1 MAVITS
7 AQSGNWSDPAT
18 WTGGVVPVEGDNV
31 VISSGHTVVLDDAAF
46 GASGLVTVGNDS
58 STPAIQIA
66 ENATL
71 LIPSNSQLATRIL
84 RLKGNMEVKSNGTF
98 QVGDSEDNPVPPD
111 RVVRVQ
117 LNYSASLAAGKYGII
132 LRTPSTGPGK
142 LRLYGTIKDSF
153 AEIESVNG
161 ATFKVSRLNG
171 WQVGDR
177 ICLAAPSAT
186 DATERI
192 EELTIASIDPDNRTI
207 TLSSTPQYSYQPS
220 RVTVRDITFVTYLV
234 ANVTRNVVIEA
245 YSSSHP
251 SWIFAD
257 LYPSYSGNIDQ
268 IIARGVQFAYIGNN
282 AGNQV
287 GVHVTGYSAGAPAR
301 STFVGCSFYR
311 GFVGIVV
318 LDSLSYAAVTIDNCV
333 FWKCSAD
340 GIRLKGNSVGYA
352 SYSVTS
358 NTAIIACGNG
368 VWYESYG
375 EIYTSSSPSSI
386 LPYAWQWRNTYIFA
400 CSTGISASQF
410 LSVISGDG
418 DDGLQ
423 ISYAANCGV
432 GIWPS
437 STSWYAVCGRVR
449 IYNCNRARMTGNSG
463 IKVTMG
469 NFKSGVYILD
479 CVIFNNNLSSVFLE
493 SFGSARIANCKFYSL
508 GSGAYYACQIALPGN
523 GESWF
528 LLAEN
533 CVFYQKGNI
542 RVFGP
547 ASGNPSFGGLAVLVN
562 CSYTSDSDW
571 QSMRVHAGMIQS
583 MRSPIELRPFTG
595 FYSINDQND
604 RRLFAFARLFS
615 DSKQELWT
623 QFGGPTGQEVIIK
636 VSNLPYVFAVYV
648 PAGTKPKISFYAR
661 DTSSSSTLTITVVND
676 GGTGISLNWSATLT
690 TDWQQF
696 TVEPD
701 NSAVADGLVI
711 FSMTISSSAEVTQP
725 SVESAALIPYLLPL
739 YLAGYGLAYH
749 IFAGAGLGGG
759 GGGGGTNISFNI
771 ADQLAVIAS
780 EMMQLSLAF
789 SIADAA
795 SLLLSENATVHSDQ
809 VTTIDV
815 SDSMTLVAAESP
827 QPSIALEFQDTLAI
841 AASEPVSAN
850 LNFAV
855 ADSVPVSTYES
866 ASSNLQIST
875 SESMTIRAS
884 EQPTA
889 SLQFS
894 ISELDNLSLAET
906 QSASLSISAGA
917 VEQIS
922 AIESVQVPVS
932 IAAAVTVLASASEN
946 TSASIAA
953 SISEIEQLIGVE
965 SQSIP
970 ISVAVSDSTR
980 IAATESE
987 SSSIA
992 IGASDL
998 VAVAAAESAS
1008 PSFMFAVAD
1017 AVGVASSESVQVGS
1031 TSEGGPITIAVNEQ
1045 TNIISA
1051 DSASSNVAVQF
1062 SEVRSLI
1069 GSEQVQP
1076 LLQVAIADSI
1086 LGSIQEQK
1094 SVSIQAAPATTVRIA
1109 TSEAATP
1116 AISLA
1121 VLEAQQVSSSENV
1134 QVSSVSGVAIQ
1145 VSDSIDVVASE
1156 QSESDVI
1163 INLAQP
1169 ETIRTTETT
1178 TPQIAV
1184 SASEAL
1190 AASVG
1195 ESVQP
1200 TVQAQVTEST
1210 EVSASSQVSQSLQI
1224 GAQTMASIRTT
1235 ESATASVQVATSEI
1249 QIVTTTESS
1258 QTTVAPVVAETIRVA
1273 TTNQPTVSMQL
1284 QAIES
1289 VTKIETEQTSFVG
1302 YVQRIA
1308 TGLSVD
1314 VTKYITLVVK
1324 LEKVSLNADIHHE
1337 GS

>member
-31 VISSGHTVVLDDAAF
+31 VISSGHTVILDDAAF

-84 RLKGNMEVKSNGTF
+84 RLKGHMEVKSNGTF

-161 ATFKVSRLNG
+161 ATFKVNRLNG
-171 WQVGDR
+171 WQVGDS

-186 DATERI
+186 NTTERI

-220 RVTVRDITFVTYLV
+220 RVTVRDTTFVTYLV
-234 ANVTRNVVIEA
+234 ANVTRNVVIES
-245 YSSSHP
+245 YNPSYP

-257 LYPSYSGNIDQ
+257 LYPSYYGNIDQ
-268 IIARGVQFAYIGNN
+268 ITAKGVQFAYIGNN

-287 GVHVTGYSAGAPAR
+287 GVHVTGYSAGARAR
-301 STFVGCSFYR
+301 STFVSCSFYR

-318 LDSLSYAAVTIDNCV
+318 LDDLTYAAVTIDNCV
-333 FWKCSAD
+333 FCKCSAD
-340 GIRLKGNSVGYA
+340 GIRLKGNSVSYA

-375 EIYTSSSPSSI
+375 ETYTSSSPSSI
-386 LPYAWQWRNTYIFA
+386 LPYAWKWRNTYIFA
-400 CSTGISASQF
+400 CSTGISASHF

-423 ISYAANCGV
+423 ISFAANNGV
-432 GIWPS
+432 AIVLP

-449 IYNCNRARMTGNSG
+449 IYNCNRAKSTSNSG

-469 NFKSGVYILD
+469 NFRSGVYIGD
-479 CVIFNNNLSSVFLE
+479 CVIFNTNLSSVFFE
-493 SFGSARIANCKFYSL
+493 SFGSARIVNCKFYSL
-508 GSGAYYACQIALPGN
+508 GSGVYYACQIALPGS

-533 CVFYQKGNI
+533 CVFYQKGYL

-547 ASGNPSFGGLAVLVN
+547 ASGNPSFGGLAVLMN

-571 QSMRVHAGMIQS
+571 PSMRVYASMLLS
-583 MRSPIELRPFTG
+583 MRGSIWLRPFTG

-615 DSKQELWT
+615 DSRQELWT

-661 DTSSSSTLTITVVND
+661 DASSSSTLTITVVND

-701 NSAVADGLVI
+701 NLAVADGLVI

-725 SVESAALIPYLLPL
+725 SVEGAALIPYLLPV

-749 IFAGAGLGGG
+749 IFAGAGF

-780 EMMQLSLAF
+780 EMMQLPLAF

-795 SLLLSENATVHSDQ
+795 NLSLSENATVHSEQ

-815 SDSMTLVAAESP
+815 SDSMTFVAAESS
-827 QPSIALEFQDTLAI
+827 QPSIALSLQDALAI
-841 AASEPVSAN
+841 TASEPVSAN

-855 ADSVPVSTYES
+855 TDSVPVSTYES

-875 SESMTIRAS
+875 SESITVRAS

-894 ISELDNLSLAET
+894 ISESDNLSLAET

-932 IAAAVTVLASASEN
+932 VAAAVTVLASASEN

-953 SISEIEQLIGVE
+953 SISEIEQLVGVE

-970 ISVAVSDSTR
+970 ISVAASDSTR
-980 IAATESE
+980 IAATESK

-992 IGASDL
+992 VGASDS
-998 VAVAAAESAS
+998 VAVITAESAS
-1008 PSFMFAVAD
+1008 PSFMFAVSD
-1017 AVGVASSESVQVGS
+1017 AVGVVSSESVQVGS

-1045 TNIISA
+1045 TNVVAA
-1051 DSASSNVAVQF
+1051 DSASSSVAVQF
-1062 SEVRSLI
+1062 SEVRNLI

-1109 TSEAATP
+1109 TSDAVTP
-1116 AISLA
+1116 TIALA
-1121 VLEAQQVSSSENV
+1121 VSEAQQVSSSEDV
-1134 QVSSVSGVAIQ
+1134 QVSSVSGVSIQ
-1145 VSDSIDVVASE
+1145 VSDSIGVVASE

-1163 INLAQP
+1163 IDLTQP
-1169 ETIRTTETT
+1169 ETIKTVETT
-1178 TPQIAV
+1178 TPQIAIG
-1184 SASEAL
+1184 ASEAL
-1190 AASVG
+1190 VASVG

-1210 EVSASSQVSQSLQI
+1210 RVSASSQVSPSLQI
-1224 GAQTMASIRTT
+1224 GAQTTTSIRTT
-1235 ESATASVQVATSEI
+1235 ESVTSSVQVVTSEI
-1249 QIVTTTESS
+1249 QVVSTTENN
-1258 QTTVAPVVAETIRVA
+1258 QTTVTPVVTETIRVA

-1289 VTKIETEQTSFVG
+1289 VTEIETEQTSFIG

-1324 LEKVSLNADIHHE
+1324 FEKVSLNADIYHE

>member
-7 AQSGNWSDPAT
+7 ARSGNWSDPAT

-31 VISSGHTVVLDDAAF
+31 VISNGHTVILDDAAF

-58 STPAIQIA
+58 STPAILISV
-66 ENATL
+66 NATL

-84 RLKGNMEVKSNGTF
+84 RLKGNMEVRSNGTF

-161 ATFKVSRLNG
+161 ATFKVNRLNG
-171 WQVGDR
+171 WRVGDR

-186 DATERI
+186 DTTERI

-207 TLSSTPQYSYQPS
+207 TLTLTPQYSYQPS
-220 RVTVRDITFVTYLV
+220 RVTVRDVTFVTYLV
-234 ANVTRNVVIEA
+234 ANVTRNVVIES
-245 YSSSHP
+245 YSPSHP

-257 LYPSYSGNIDQ
+257 LYPTYSGNIDQ
-268 IIARGVQFAYIGNN
+268 IIAKGVQFAYIGNN

-287 GVHVTGYSAGAPAR
+287 GVHVTGSSSARAR
-301 STFVGCSFYR
+301 ATFVGCSFYR

-318 LDSLSYAAVTIDNCV
+318 LDDLTYAAVTIDNCV
-333 FWKCSAD
+333 FWKCSGD
-340 GIRLKGNSVGYA
+340 GIRLKGTTVIYA
-352 SYSVTS
+352 LYSVTS

-375 EIYTSSSPSSI
+375 ETNTSSSPSVI
-386 LPYAWQWRNTYIFA
+386 LTYAWKWRNTYIFA
-400 CSTGISASQF
+400 CSTGISASHS
-410 LSVISGDG
+410 LSAISGDG

-423 ISYAANCGV
+423 ISFAANNGV
-432 GIWPS
+432 AIVPP

-449 IYNCNRARMTGNSG
+449 IYNCNRARSLASSG
-463 IKVTMG
+463 IRVAMG
-469 NFKSGVYILD
+469 NFRSGVYIGD
-479 CVIFNNNLSSVFLE
+479 CAIFNNNLSSVLLE
-493 SFGSARIANCKFYSL
+493 SFGSARIVNCKFYSL
-508 GSGAYYACQIALPGN
+508 GSGAGLPHQIGLPLS

-528 LLAEN
+528 LLVEN
-533 CVFYQKGNI
+533 CVFYQKGSL
-542 RVFGP
+542 RGFGAASVSP
-547 ASGNPSFGGLAVLVN
+547 AFGGLAVLIN
-562 CSYTSDSDW
+562 CRYTSDSDW
-571 QSMRVHAGMIQS
+571 PSMRVHSGAIASG
-583 MRSPIELRPFTG
+583 RGPLELRPFTG
-595 FYSINDQND
+595 FYSFNDQND

-615 DSKQELWT
+615 DSKRELWT

-661 DTSSSSTLTITVVND
+661 DASSSSTLTITVVND

-690 TDWQQF
+690 TNWQQF

-701 NSAVADGLVI
+701 NFAVADGLVI
-711 FSMTISSSAEVTQP
+711 FRMTMSSSAEVTQP
-725 SVESAALIPYLLPL
+725 SIEGAALIPYLLPL
-739 YLAGYGLAYH
+739 CLDGHGLAYH
-749 IFAGAGLGGG
+749 IFAGTGLGGG
-759 GGGGGTNISFNI
+759 SGDGGTNISFNI
-771 ADQLAVIAS
+771 SDQLAVIAS
-780 EMMQLSLAF
+780 EMMQLPLAF

-809 VTTIDV
+809 VTTIAI
-815 SDSMTLVAAESP
+815 SDNIALIAAESS
-827 QPSIALEFQDTLAI
+827 QPSISLSLQDVLEI
-841 AASEPVSAN
+841 AASEPVSTS

-855 ADSVPVSTYES
+855 TDSVPVSTYES
-866 ASSNLQIST
+866 ASPNLQILA
-875 SESMTIRAS
+875 SESMTVGAS

-894 ISELDNLSLAET
+894 ISESGNLSLTET
-906 QSASLSISAGA
+906 QSASLSISASV

-980 IAATESE
+980 IAATESK

-992 IGASDL
+992 VGASDL

-1031 TSEGGPITIAVNEQ
+1031 TSAGGPITIAVNEQ
-1045 TNIISA
+1045 TNVVAA

-1086 LGSIQEQK
+1086 LGIMQEQK
-1094 SVSIQAAPATTVRIA
+1094 SVSIQAAPTTTVRIA
-1109 TSEAATP
+1109 TSDAVTP
-1116 AISLA
+1116 TIALA
-1121 VLEAQQVSSSENV
+1121 VSEAQQVSSSENV
-1134 QVSSVSGVAIQ
+1134 QVSSVSGVSIQ
-1145 VSDSIDVVASE
+1145 VSDSIGVVASE

-1163 INLAQP
+1163 INLTQP
-1169 ETIRTTETT
+1169 ETIRTVETA
-1178 TPQIAV
+1178 TPQIAIG
-1184 SASEAL
+1184 ASEVL

-1195 ESVQP
+1195 ESVRP
-1200 TVQAQVTEST
+1200 TVQAQVTDST
-1210 EVSASSQVSQSLQI
+1210 RVSASSQVSPSLQV
-1224 GAQTMASIRTT
+1224 GAQTTASIRTT

-1249 QIVTTTESS
+1249 QIVTTIESS
-1258 QTTVAPVVAETIRVA
+1258 QTTVTPVVAETIRVA
-1273 TTNQPTVSMQL
+1273 ATNQPTVSMQL

-1289 VTKIETEQTSFVG
+1289 VTEIETEQTSFIG

-1314 VTKYITLVVK
+1314 VTKYITIVAK
-1324 LEKVSLNADIHHE
+1324 LEKVSLHAGIHHE

>member
-7 AQSGNWSDPAT
+7 ARSGNWSDPAT

-31 VISSGHTVVLDDAAF
+31 VISSGHTVILDDAAF

-111 RVVRVQ
+111 KVVRVQ

-186 DATERI
+186 DTTERI
-192 EELTIASIDPDNRTI
+192 EELTIASIDPDNRTV

-220 RVTVRDITFVTYLV
+220 RVTVRDTTFVTYLV
-234 ANVTRNVVIEA
+234 ANVTRNVVIES

-257 LYPSYSGNIDQ
+257 LYPSYSGTIDQ
-268 IIARGVQFAYIGNN
+268 IIAKGVQFAYIGNN

-287 GVHVTGYSAGAPAR
+287 GVHVTGYVAGAPAR

-340 GIRLKGNSVGYA
+340 GIRLKGSSVSDA

-375 EIYTSSSPSSI
+375 EVYTSSSPSS
-386 LPYAWQWRNTYIFA
+386 LLNSAWKWRNTYIFA
-400 CSTGISASQF
+400 CSTGISASHF

-423 ISYAANCGV
+423 ISYAVNCGV
-432 GIWPS
+432 GIWPAY
-437 STSWYAVCGRVR
+437 TSWYAVCGRVR
-449 IYNCNRARMTGNSG
+449 IYNCNRAKSTSNSG

-469 NFKSGVYILD
+469 NSKSGVYIGD

-493 SFGSARIANCKFYSL
+493 SFGSARITNCKFYSL
-508 GSGAYYACQIALPGN
+508 GSGAYYACQIALPAG

-533 CVFYQKGNI
+533 CVFYQKGNL

-547 ASGNPSFGGLAVLVN
+547 ASGNPSFGGLALLVN

-571 QSMRVHAGMIQS
+571 PSMRVHAGFLQS
-583 MRSPIELRPFTG
+583 MRGPIELRPFTG

-636 VSNLPYVFAVYV
+636 LSNLQYVFAVYV

-661 DTSSSSTLTITVVND
+661 DASSSSTLTITVVND

-701 NSAVADGLVI
+701 NLAVADGLVI
-711 FSMTISSSAEVTQP
+711 FRMTMSSSAEVTQP
-725 SVESAALIPYLLPL
+725 SVEGAALIPYLLPL
-739 YLAGYGLAYH
+739 YFAGYGLAYH
-749 IFAGAGLGGG
+749 IFAGAGLGG

-780 EMMQLSLAF
+780 EMMQLPLAF

-795 SLLLSENATVHSDQ
+795 NLLLSENATVHSDQ

-815 SDSMTLVAAESP
+815 SDNIALIAAESS
-827 QPSIALEFQDTLAI
+827 QQSIALSLQDALAI
-841 AASEPVSAN
+841 AASEPVSAS

-855 ADSVPVSTYES
+855 ADSVPVSTHES

-875 SESMTIRAS
+875 SESMTVRAS

-922 AIESVQVPVS
+922 AIESAQVPVS
-932 IAAAVTVLASASEN
+932 VAAAVTVLASASEN
-946 TSASIAA
+946 TSASIVA
-953 SISEIEQLIGVE
+953 SISGIEQLVGVE

-970 ISVAVSDSTR
+970 ISVAASDSTR

-992 IGASDL
+992 VGASDL
-998 VAVAAAESAS
+998 VAVAAAELAS

-1017 AVGVASSESVQVGS
+1017 AVSVASSESVQVGS
-1031 TSEGGPITIAVNEQ
+1031 TSESEPITIAVNEQ
-1045 TNIISA
+1045 TNVVAA
-1051 DSASSNVAVQF
+1051 DSASSSVAVQF
-1062 SEVRSLI
+1062 SEVRNLI

-1094 SVSIQAAPATTVRIA
+1094 SVSIQAAPATTVRIS
-1109 TSEAATP
+1109 TSDAVTP
-1116 AISLA
+1116 TIALA
-1121 VLEAQQVSSSENV
+1121 VSEAQQVSSSEDV
-1134 QVSSVSGVAIQ
+1134 KVSSVSGVAIQ
-1145 VSDSIDVVASE
+1145 VSDSIGVVASE

-1169 ETIRTTETT
+1169 ETIKTVETT
-1178 TPQIAV
+1178 TSQIAIG
-1184 SASEAL
+1184 ASEAL
-1190 AASVG
+1190 AAAVG

-1210 EVSASSQVSQSLQI
+1210 RVSASSQVSPSLQI
-1224 GAQTMASIRTT
+1224 GAQTTASIKTT
-1235 ESATASVQVATSEI
+1235 ESVTSSVQVVTPEI

-1258 QTTVAPVVAETIRVA
+1258 QITVTPVVTETIRVA
-1273 TTNQPTVSMQL
+1273 ATNQPTVNMQL

-1289 VTKIETEQTSFVG
+1289 VTEIETEQTSFVG

-1314 VTKYITLVVK
+1314 VTKYITLVVQ
-1324 LEKVSLNADIHHE
+1324 LERVSLNADIYHE

>member
-1 MAVITS
+1 
-7 AQSGNWSDPAT
+7 
-18 WTGGVVPVEGDNV
+18 VPVEGDNV
-31 VISSGHTVVLDDAAF
+31 VISSGHTVILDDAAF

-98 QVGDSEDNPVPPD
+98 QVGDSDTNPVPPD

-161 ATFKVSRLNG
+161 ATFKVSRLDG

-186 DATERI
+186 DTTERI

-207 TLSSTPQYSYQPS
+207 TLSLTPQYSYQPS
-220 RVTVRDITFVTYLV
+220 RVTVRDVTFVTYLV
-234 ANVTRNVVIEA
+234 ANVTRNVVIES
-245 YSSSHP
+245 YSPSHP

-257 LYPSYSGNIDQ
+257 LYPAYSGNIDQ
-268 IIARGVQFAYIGNN
+268 IIAKGVQFAYIGNN

-287 GVHVTGYSAGAPAR
+287 GVHVTGSSSARAR
-301 STFVGCSFYR
+301 ATFVGCSFYR

-318 LDSLSYAAVTIDNCV
+318 LDDLTYAAVTIDNCV

-340 GIRLKGNSVGYA
+340 GIRLKGSTVIYA
-352 SYSVTS
+352 LYSVTS

-375 EIYTSSSPSSI
+375 ETNTSSSPSVI
-386 LPYAWQWRNTYIFA
+386 LTYAWKWRNTYIFA
-400 CSTGISASQF
+400 CSTGISASHF
-410 LSVISGDG
+410 LSAISGDG

-423 ISYAANCGV
+423 ISFAANN
-432 GIWPS
+432 GIAIVPP

-449 IYNCNRARMTGNSG
+449 IYNCNRARSTGNSG

-469 NFKSGVYILD
+469 NFRSGVYISD

-493 SFGSARIANCKFYSL
+493 SFGSARIVNCKFYSL
-508 GSGAYYACQIALPGN
+508 GSGAYYACQIALPTG

-528 LLAEN
+528 LLAES
-533 CVFYQKGNI
+533 CVFYQKGNL

-571 QSMRVHAGMIQS
+571 PSMRVHAGVLQS
-583 MRSPIELRPFTG
+583 MRGPIYLRPFTG

-661 DTSSSSTLTITVVND
+661 DASSSSTLTITVVND

-701 NSAVADGLVI
+701 NFAVADGLVI
-711 FSMTISSSAEVTQP
+711 FSMTMSSSAEVTQP
-725 SVESAALIPYLLPL
+725 SVEGAALISYLLPL
-739 YLAGYGLAYH
+739 CLAGYGLAYH
-749 IFAGAGLGGG
+749 IFAGAGLG

-780 EMMQLSLAF
+780 EMMQLPLAF

-809 VTTIDV
+809 VTTIDI
-815 SDSMTLVAAESP
+815 SDNIALIAAESS
-827 QPSIALEFQDTLAI
+827 QPSIALSLQNVLAI
-841 AASEPVSAN
+841 AASEPVSAS

-866 ASSNLQIST
+866 ASPNLQIST
-875 SESMTIRAS
+875 SENMTVRAS

-889 SLQFS
+889 SLQFA
-894 ISELDNLSLAET
+894 ISESDNLSLAET
-906 QSASLSISAGA
+906 QSASLSISASA

-922 AIESVQVPVS
+922 TIESVQVPVS

-980 IAATESE
+980 IEATESK

-992 IGASDL
+992 VGASDL

-1017 AVGVASSESVQVGS
+1017 AIGVASSESVQVGS

-1045 TNIISA
+1045 TNVVAA

-1062 SEVRSLI
+1062 GEVRNLI

-1086 LGSIQEQK
+1086 LRSIQEQK

-1109 TSEAATP
+1109 TSDAVTP
-1116 AISLA
+1116 TIALA
-1121 VLEAQQVSSSENV
+1121 VSEAQQVSSSEDV

-1145 VSDSIDVVASE
+1145 VSDSIGVVASE
-1156 QSESDVI
+1156 QSESGVI
-1163 INLAQP
+1163 ISLTQP
-1169 ETIRTTETT
+1169 ETIKTIETPT
-1178 TPQIAV
+1178 SQIAIG
-1184 SASEAL
+1184 ASEAL
-1190 AASVG
+1190 AAYVG
-1195 ESVQP
+1195 ESIQP
-1200 TVQAQVTEST
+1200 TVQAQVAEST
-1210 EVSASSQVSQSLQI
+1210 RVSASSQISPLLQI
-1224 GAQTMASIRTT
+1224 GAQTTASIRAT
-1235 ESATASVQVATSEI
+1235 ESATSSVQVVTSEI
-1249 QIVTTTESS
+1249 QIVTTIESS
-1258 QTTVAPVVAETIRVA
+1258 QTTVTPVVTETIRVA
-1273 TTNQPTVSMQL
+1273 TTDQPTVSMQL

-1289 VTKIETEQTSFVG
+1289 VTEIEIEQTSFIG

-1308 TGLSVD
+1308 TGLSID
-1314 VTKYITLVVK
+1314 ITKYITLVVK
-1324 LEKVSLNADIHHE
+1324 LEKVSLNVDIYHE
-1337 GS
+1337 GSR

>member
-31 VISSGHTVVLDDAAF
+31 VISSGHTVILDDAAF

-98 QVGDSEDNPVPPD
+98 QVGDSDTNPVPPD
-111 RVVRVQ
+111 KVVRVQ

-161 ATFKVSRLNG
+161 ATFKVNRLNG

-186 DATERI
+186 DTTERI

-207 TLSSTPQYSYQPS
+207 TLSPTPQYSYQPS
-220 RVTVRDITFVTYLV
+220 RVTVRDATFVTYLV
-234 ANVTRNVVIEA
+234 ANVTRNVVIES
-245 YSSSHP
+245 YSPSHP

-257 LYPSYSGNIDQ
+257 VYPAYSGNIDQ
-268 IIARGVQFAYIGNN
+268 IIAKGVQFAYIGNN
-282 AGNQV
+282 AGSQV
-287 GVHVTGYSAGAPAR
+287 GVHVTGYAGGAR
-301 STFVGCSFYR
+301 ARATFVGCSFYR

-318 LDSLSYAAVTIDNCV
+318 LDDLTYAAVTIDNCV

-340 GIRLKGNSVGYA
+340 GIRLKGPTVIYA

-368 VWYESYG
+368 VWYESFG
-375 EIYTSSSPSSI
+375 EIYTLSSPSSI
-386 LPYAWQWRNTYIFA
+386 LNYAWKWRNTYIFA
-400 CSTGISASQF
+400 CLTGISASHF
-410 LSVISGDG
+410 LSAISGDG

-423 ISYAANCGV
+423 ISFAANNGV
-432 GIWPS
+432 AIVPP

-449 IYNCNRARMTGNSG
+449 IYNCNRARSTINSG

-469 NFKSGVYILD
+469 NFRSGVYISD

-493 SFGSARIANCKFYSL
+493 SFGSARIVNCKFYSL
-508 GSGAYYACQIALPGN
+508 GSGASIACQIALPAG

-528 LLAEN
+528 LLAES
-533 CVFYQKGNI
+533 CVFYQKGNL

-547 ASGNPSFGGLAVLVN
+547 ASGNPSFGGLALLMN

-571 QSMRVHAGMIQS
+571 PSMRVHAGMLQS
-583 MRSPIELRPFTG
+583 LRGPMDLRPFTG

-636 VSNLPYVFAVYV
+636 VSSLPYVFAIYV
-648 PAGTKPKISFYAR
+648 PAGTKPKISFFAR
-661 DTSSSSTLTITVVND
+661 VTSGSSTLTITVVND

-701 NSAVADGLVI
+701 NFAVADGLVI
-711 FSMTISSSAEVTQP
+711 FSMTMSSSAEVTQP
-725 SVESAALIPYLLPL
+725 SVEGAALIPYLLPL
-739 YLAGYGLAYH
+739 YFAGYGLAYH
-749 IFAGAGLGGG
+749 IFAGAGLG

-780 EMMQLSLAF
+780 EMMQLPLAF

-809 VTTIDV
+809 VTTIDI
-815 SDSMTLVAAESP
+815 SDNIALIAAESS
-827 QPSIALEFQDTLAI
+827 QPSIALSLQNVLAI
-841 AASEPVSAN
+841 AASEPISAS

-875 SESMTIRAS
+875 SESMTVRAS

-894 ISELDNLSLAET
+894 ISESDNLSLAET
-906 QSASLSISAGA
+906 QSASLSISASA

-922 AIESVQVPVS
+922 VIESVQVPVS

-953 SISEIEQLIGVE
+953 SISEVEQLIGVE

-980 IAATESE
+980 IAANESK

-992 IGASDL
+992 VGASDL

-1031 TSEGGPITIAVNEQ
+1031 TSEGGPITIEVNEH
-1045 TNIISA
+1045 TNVVAA

-1062 SEVRSLI
+1062 SEVRNLI

-1094 SVSIQAAPATTVRIA
+1094 SVSIQAAPTTTVRIA
-1109 TSEAATP
+1109 TSDAVTP
-1116 AISLA
+1116 TIALA
-1121 VLEAQQVSSSENV
+1121 VSEAQQVSSSEDV
-1134 QVSSVSGVAIQ
+1134 QVSSVSGVSIQ
-1145 VSDSIDVVASE
+1145 VSDSIGVVASE
-1156 QSESDVI
+1156 RSESDVI

-1178 TPQIAV
+1178 TSQIAIG
-1184 SASEAL
+1184 ASEAL

-1210 EVSASSQVSQSLQI
+1210 RVSASSQVSPSLQV
-1224 GAQTMASIRTT
+1224 GAQTTASIRTT
-1235 ESATASVQVATSEI
+1235 ESATSSVQVATSEI

-1258 QTTVAPVVAETIRVA
+1258 QTTVTPVVAETIRVA
-1273 TTNQPTVSMQL
+1273 TTDQPTVSMQL

-1289 VTKIETEQTSFVG
+1289 VTEIETEQTSFVG

-1314 VTKYITLVVK
+1314 VTKYITIVAK
-1324 LEKVSLNADIHHE
+1324 LEKKSLHADIHHE

>member
-31 VISSGHTVVLDDAAF
+31 VISSGHTVILDDAAF

-98 QVGDSEDNPVPPD
+98 QVGDSETSPVPPD

-161 ATFKVSRLNG
+161 ATFKVNRLNG

-186 DATERI
+186 DTTERI
-192 EELTIASIDPDNRTI
+192 EELTIASIDPNNRTI

-220 RVTVRDITFVTYLV
+220 RVTVRDVTFVTYLV
-234 ANVTRNVVIEA
+234 ANVTRNVVIES
-245 YSSSHP
+245 YNPSYP
-251 SWIFAD
+251 SWIYAD
-257 LYPSYSGNIDQ
+257 TYPSYSGQIDQ
-268 IIARGVQFAYIGNN
+268 ITAKGVQFAYIGNN
-282 AGNQV
+282 AGGQV
-287 GVHVTGYSAGAPAR
+287 GVHVTGSATTPAR
-301 STFVGCSFYR
+301 ATFVGCSFYR

-318 LDSLSYAAVTIDNCV
+318 LDNLTNAAVTIDNCV
-333 FWKCSAD
+333 FWKCPGD
-340 GIRLKGNSVGYA
+340 GIRLKGSTIYTASNSVV
-352 SYSVTS
+352 SD
-358 NTAIIACGNG
+358 TAIIACGNG
-368 VWYESYG
+368 VWYEPYG
-375 EIYTSSSPSSI
+375 EFYTSLPPSSV
-386 LPYAWQWRNTYIFA
+386 LDYAWRWRNTYIFA
-400 CSTGISASQF
+400 CSTGIYASHF
-410 LSVISGDG
+410 LSVIRGDG
-418 DDGLQ
+418 NDELQ
-423 ISYAANCGV
+423 ISYAVNCG
-432 GIWPS
+432 IEMRLPS
-437 STSWYAVCGRVR
+437 TTWYALCRRVR
-449 IYNCNRARMTGNSG
+449 VYNCNRAKNSG
-463 IKVTMG
+463 ASGIRIQTD
-469 NFKSGVYILD
+469 NFGSGIYIGD
-479 CVIFNNNLSSVFLE
+479 CVIFNTNLSSVYLV
-493 SFGSARIANCKFYSL
+493 SFGSARIFNCKFYSL
-508 GSGAYYACQIALPGN
+508 GSGALYACHILLPAG
-523 GESWF
+523 GQSWF

-533 CVFYQKGNI
+533 CVFYQKGNL
-542 RVFGP
+542 RVFGSEWADP
-547 ASGNPSFGGLAVLVN
+547 AFGGLALLIN

-571 QSMRVHAGMIQS
+571 PSMRVYAGTISS
-583 MRSPIELRPFTG
+583 MRGPMALRPFTG

-661 DTSSSSTLTITVVND
+661 DASSSSTLTITVVND

-690 TDWQQF
+690 TSWQQF

-701 NSAVADGLVI
+701 NFAVADGLVI
-711 FSMTISSSAEVTQP
+711 FSMTMSSSAEVTQP
-725 SVESAALIPYLLPL
+725 SVEGAALIPYLLPL

-749 IFAGAGLGGG
+749 IFAGAGF

-780 EMMQLSLAF
+780 EMMQLPLAF

-795 SLLLSENATVHSDQ
+795 NLSLSENATVHSEQ
-809 VTTIDV
+809 VTTIGI

-827 QPSIALEFQDTLAI
+827 QPSIALALQDMLAI
-841 AASEPVSAN
+841 AASEPVSAS

-875 SESMTIRAS
+875 SESMTVRAS

-894 ISELDNLSLAET
+894 ISESDNLSLAET

-922 AIESVQVPVS
+922 AIESVQIPVS

-953 SISEIEQLIGVE
+953 SISEIEQLVGVE

-970 ISVAVSDSTR
+970 ISVAASDSTR

-987 SSSIA
+987 FSSIA
-992 IGASDL
+992 VGASDL

-1045 TNIISA
+1045 TNVVAA
-1051 DSASSNVAVQF
+1051 DSASSSVAVQF
-1062 SEVRSLI
+1062 SEVRNLI

-1076 LLQVAIADSI
+1076 LLQVAIANSI

-1094 SVSIQAAPATTVRIA
+1094 SVSIQAAPATTVRIS
-1109 TSEAATP
+1109 TSDAVTP
-1116 AISLA
+1116 TIALA
-1121 VLEAQQVSSSENV
+1121 VSEAQQVSSSEDV

-1145 VSDSIDVVASE
+1145 VSDSIGVVASE
-1156 QSESDVI
+1156 RSESDVI

-1169 ETIRTTETT
+1169 ETIRTVETPT
-1178 TPQIAV
+1178 SQIAI
-1184 SASEAL
+1184 STSEAL

-1195 ESVQP
+1195 EFVQP

-1210 EVSASSQVSQSLQI
+1210 RVSASSQVSSSLQI
-1224 GAQTMASIRTT
+1224 GAQTTAGIRTT
-1235 ESATASVQVATSEI
+1235 ESATSSIQVVTSEI
-1249 QIVTTTESS
+1249 QIVTTTESN
-1258 QTTVAPVVAETIRVA
+1258 QTTVTPVVTETIRVA
-1273 TTNQPTVSMQL
+1273 ATNQPTVSMQL

-1289 VTKIETEQTSFVG
+1289 VTEIETEQTSFIG

-1314 VTKYITLVVK
+1314 VTKYITLVVQ